1 VEIWWKK
8 LDKFES
14 DSLCARYVRIELDH
28 LDLLD
33 PDFSDPS
40 NAMDC
45 RDFEAL
51 IHEMMDRRQ
60 SLELDGESM
69 QHHDACDKCRHQ
81 FVFFQHLDGLFAPE
95 FAGNRDASWS
105 TMEDRCL
112 ANVVQR
118 CVTASP
124 RELRTNRPNV
134 PLALMSVATVPMA
147 MVARIQTQPN
157 DAASRLLGRGGG
169 RRRLYV
175 AGVVL
180 SCCVA
185 LRLAAFPF
193 WGENLNLTGIEKPV
207 TADSSSSPVSPSVS
221 DTSIGVAPRT
231 ELAVSELHELTKNW
245 DESVVAFDRGWQNMA
260 TGRVRAHQLPGIQ
273 PAVYPITGAVEAFR
287 KNMIVRNANGLA
299 AGVRW

>member
-1 VEIWWKK
+1 
-8 LDKFES
+8 
-14 DSLCARYVRIELDH
+14 
-28 LDLLD
+28 
-33 PDFSDPS
+33 
-40 NAMDC
+40 MDC
-45 RDFEAL
+45 RDFETL

-60 SLELDGESM
+60 PLELDGESM

-81 FVFFQHLDGLFAPE
+81 FVFFQHLDGLFAAE

-118 CVTASP
+118 CVTDSP
-124 RELRTNRPNV
+124 RELETNSPNV
-134 PLALMSVATVPMA
+134 PLALASVATVPMA
-147 MVARIQTQPN
+147 MVPVAMVAPIQTRLDDSATQ
-157 DAASRLLGRGGG
+157 LLGRRSG
-169 RRRLYV
+169 RGQLMLV

-180 SCCVA
+180 SCC
-185 LRLAAFPF
+185 LAVTLAVFPF
-193 WGENLNLTGIEKPV
+193 WGENSNVTGIEKSV
-207 TADSSSSPVSPSVS
+207 TADSRSNPRDPSIA
-221 DTSIGVAPRT
+221 DTSVGVAPRT

-287 KNMIVRNANGLA
+287 KNMIVRNPNGLA